1 MNAGKFNF
9 KLIKNE
15 REAWK
20 NVRAIA
26 ESNAKEWNGEGR
38 NEKKW
43 WQNDNNS
50 QLIKKFCLGEN
61 GEERKTFPAES
72 HRKAR
77 EKWREWRRK
86 RESHHKNIK
95 NKKKRNFRTT

>member
-26 ESNAKEWNGEGR
+26 ESNAKEWNGTEKEGT
-38 NEKKW
+38 KKMM
-43 WQNDNNS
+43 
-50 QLIKKFCLGEN
+50 
-61 GEERKTFPAES
+61 T
-72 HRKAR
+72 
-77 EKWREWRRK
+77 K
-86 RESHHKNIK
+86 R
-95 NKKKRNFRTT
+95 

>member
-26 ESNAKEWNGEGR
+26 ESNAKEWSGEGR
-38 NEKKW
+38 SWEK
-43 WQNDNNS
+43 NDD
-50 QLIKKFCLGEN
+50 
-61 GEERKTFPAES
+61 KTIIIHS
-72 HRKAR
+72 
-77 EKWREWRRK
+77 
-86 RESHHKNIK
+86 
-95 NKKKRNFRTT
+95 

>member
-26 ESNAKEWNGEGR
+26 ESSAKEWSEEGR
-38 NEKKW
+38 N
-43 WQNDNNS
+43 DD
-50 QLIKKFCLGEN
+50 
-61 GEERKTFPAES
+61 KTIIIHS
-72 HRKAR
+72 
-77 EKWREWRRK
+77 
-86 RESHHKNIK
+86 
-95 NKKKRNFRTT
+95 